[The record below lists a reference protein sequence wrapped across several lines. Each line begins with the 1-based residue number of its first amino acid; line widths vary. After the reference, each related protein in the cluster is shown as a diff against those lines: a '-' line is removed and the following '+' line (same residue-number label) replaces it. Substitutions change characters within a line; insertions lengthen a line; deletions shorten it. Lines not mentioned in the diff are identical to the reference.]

1 MLKEFL
7 QELNINVNDSMLKR
21 FSDFSDILISEN
33 EKMNLTAITDKKEIE
48 IKHFIDSLTILKTGK
63 INNKTKLI
71 DIGCGAGFPSF
82 PIKFAL
88 PDSEI
93 TQLDSLNKRV
103 NFQKL
108 VAEKLEL
115 KNITSLHF
123 RAEEGARKDD
133 LREKFQVA
141 CARAVASLPSLIELC
156 IPYVEVG
163 GYFIAMKGSDISEE
177 LKTSKNALRTLG
189 CEIENIIETE
199 LPEISHRRNII
210 VIKKIKP
217 TDKKYPRNAPKPI
230 NNPL

>member
-1 MLKEFL
+1 MLKKFL
-7 QELNINVNDSMLKR
+7 EELNIEVNDEMLKK

-33 EKMNLTAITDKKEIE
+33 EKINLTAITDKKEIE
-48 IKHFIDSLTILKTGK
+48 IKHYIDSLTILKTGK

-88 PDSEI
+88 PELEL

-103 NFQKL
+103 NFQKY
-108 VAEKLEL
+108 VSEKLNL

-123 RAEEGARKDD
+123 RAEEGARKED
-133 LREKFQVA
+133 LREKFQVS
-141 CARAVASLPSLIELC
+141 CARAVSSLPSLIELC
-156 IPYVEVG
+156 VPYLEVG
-163 GYFIAMKGSDISEE
+163 GYFIAMKGSDIKEE
-177 LKTSKNALRTLG
+177 LNASKNALGTLG
-189 CEIENIIETE
+189 CEIEDVIETS
-199 LPEISHRRNII
+199 LPEFEHKRNIV
-210 VIKKIKP
+210 VIKKLKP